1 MSLSFAALATVAY
14 VPPFVGVPAATAVGA
29 NGGGAVQ
36 TAVAT
41 AAGAGASTS
50 FARVATLGYGTAA
63 AAATATAAIST
74 DGAVD
79 SFSLLY
85 YFTVPYIDVSS
96 LSPSFDLDVH

>member
-1 MSLSFAALATVAY
+1 MSVSFAALATMAY
-14 VPPFVGVPAATAVGA
+14 VPPFAGVPAVTAAAGTA
-29 NGGGAVQ
+29 GGAVQ

-41 AAGAGASTS
+41 AVGGASTS
-50 FARVATLGYGTAA
+50 FARVGTLGYGTAA

-85 YFTVPYIDVSS
+85 YFTVPYIDVSCPS
-96 LSPSFDLDVH
+96 LFDQDAR